1 MNKKYILGGLI
12 ILIILIAFVLF
23 NKSQQSTPITKNTQ
37 VVPVEK
43 VIPQTK
49 INTATTSDK
58 TKITIATSTSYTIA
72 DIKKHNNEKDCW
84 MAINKKVYDVTLF
97 IASGKHN
104 PQILKG
110 CGLEATSMF
119 SKIGKHNNAKVQGM
133 MPGFVI
139 GDLK

>member
-1 MNKKYILGGLI
+1 
-12 ILIILIAFVLF
+12 
-23 NKSQQSTPITKNTQ
+23 
-37 VVPVEK
+37 
-43 VIPQTK
+43 
-49 INTATTSDK
+49 
-58 TKITIATSTSYTIA
+58 
-72 DIKKHNNEKDCW
+72 